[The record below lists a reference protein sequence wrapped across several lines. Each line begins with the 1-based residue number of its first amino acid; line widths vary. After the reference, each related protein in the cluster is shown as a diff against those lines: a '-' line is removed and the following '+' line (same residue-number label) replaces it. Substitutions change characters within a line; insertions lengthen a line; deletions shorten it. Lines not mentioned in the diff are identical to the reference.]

1 MRIARLRPARGPRS
15 LLLIALGAALA
26 CVAPAAAGE
35 APAQSARAQLALAE
49 DAARAW
55 ASDARLVYLEN
66 DAAPDAQGAAPRW
79 GYLFHS
85 EARGASRVYSLAG
98 GRIEEARDLAFAFAA
113 PPLAP
118 DWLDSDAA
126 RAAAE
131 AAGGREFCLKESGR
145 LASLVLLRGAL
156 FPERPDLGTWALIYS
171 APQAPSLTILID
183 AASGKRVR
191 TWRG

>member
-1 MRIARLRPARGPRS
+1 MRLARLTGPALRPA
-15 LLLIALGAALA
+15 LMLIAAALA
-26 CVAPAAAGE
+26 SAAPAAAGE

-55 ASDARLVYLEN
+55 APDARLVYLEN
-66 DAAPDAQGAAPRW
+66 DAPPDAQGAAARW

-85 EARGASRVYSLAG
+85 ETRGASRVYSLAG

-113 PPLAP
+113 PPLAA
-118 DWLDSDAA
+118 DWLDSNAA

-131 AAGGREFCLKESGR
+131 AAGGRDFCAEERGR
-145 LASLVLLRGAL
+145 LESLVLLRGAL
-156 FPERPDLGTWALIYS
+156 FPERPDIGTWALIYS
-171 APQAPSLTILID
+171 APAAPSLTILID